1 MKIILDRNHGNAE
14 IKKEKNKCVDIYI
27 YIYIIL
33 KMSCEISNICG
44 I

>member
-27 YIYIIL
+27 YIIL
-33 KMSCEISNICG
+33 KMSCEISNIRE